1 MFEDMGFTYLGP
13 VNGHDVGQLTN
24 TLKWA
29 KDLNCPVLVHVHTKK
44 GKGYPPAEREPERYH
59 GVGNLTRGWACRASI
74 SEIFPRCSATNS
86 VSSQKM
92 TKRSALSPPQCAT
105 VRACTIFPSSIPC
118 AF

>member
-59 GVGNLTRGWACRASI
+59 GVGK
-74 SEIFPRCSATNS
+74 FDPRMGVPREHKRDFSA
-86 VSSQKM
+86 VFGDELCKLAKM

-105 VRACTIFPSSIPC
+105 VQACTIF
-118 AF
+118 